1 MPREELKQTLESLH
15 QELSQSSEV
24 DPELRKLLTEVA
36 GDIEQTLHKEEEP
49 ATPESEAEHADLID
63 RVNNLASRFEAQHP
77 TLAQMIGRIADG
89 LSQLGI

>member
-1 MPREELKQTLESLH
+1 MPREELRQTLESLH
-15 QELSQSSEV
+15 QELSQSNEV
-24 DPELRKLLTEVA
+24 DPELRRLLSEVA
-36 GDIEQTLHKEEEP
+36 GDIEQALHKEEP